1 MVSSW
6 ITQGPL
12 SVCETHLAIVFPRPS
27 LKFRTAGFP
36 QYGFKREVRRDL
48 RRGRPDLYATPVC
61 SWETCGPCGQEI
73 GSPSHT
79 LSSRGPWL
87 ASRLCCPARSSLTM
101 ASSEPL
107 VANPRLI
114 CFARGSLRRRVG
126 PQFKPSVCSYMPPPV
141 PRWIGQVR
149 LTVASLSTLVFARLA
164 VARHPRWSTH
174 VGSRVVVS
182 RGGLRFT
189 CVAACTMVSP
199 SPTRTFTTELSP
211 DESPR
216 HDVSYCYTGNSQLLR
231 PDSHRQDRKPY
242 GLRTNRH

>member
-1 MVSSW
+1 MASSR

-12 SVCETHLAIVFPRPS
+12 SVCETRLAIVFPRPS

-48 RRGRPDLYATPVC
+48 RRGRPGLYVTPVC
-61 SWETCGPCGQEI
+61 LWETCGPCGQEI

-87 ASRLCCPARSSLTM
+87 ADRLYCPARSLLTM

-114 CFARGSLRRRVG
+114 FFVRGSLRRRVG
-126 PQFKPSVCSYMPPPV
+126 PQFKLSVCSCMPPPV
-141 PRWIGQVR
+141 PRWIGQVHS
-149 LTVASLSTLVFARLA
+149 TVASLSASVFAKSA

-174 VGSRVVVS
+174 VGSRVVV
-182 RGGLRFT
+182 
-189 CVAACTMVSP
+189 
-199 SPTRTFTTELSP
+199 
-211 DESPR
+211 
-216 HDVSYCYTGNSQLLR
+216 
-231 PDSHRQDRKPY
+231 
-242 GLRTNRH
+242 